1 MLFDA
6 PWVAQELLKYR
17 FLASEMQLKCVRGM
31 LNQGFAIFGKMF
43 RCLSSLAP
51 SFGSFW
57 MLRQEALSLF
67 EDFWLPVGVAWADAW
82 PSWDVLHSSFDVPG
96 RHYRNTT
103 SHQVALGTPAA
114 SQG

>member
-6 PWVAQELLKYR
+6 PGVAQKLLKYVSGQRNLAKVYKGYAKSR
-17 FLASEMQLKCVRGM
+17 FRH
-31 LNQGFAIFGKMF
+31 FWKMF

-67 EDFWLPVGVAWADAW
+67 EDFWLPLGVAWADAW
-82 PSWDVLHSSFDVPG
+82 PSWDVLRSSFDVPG

-103 SHQVALGTPAA
+103 SHQLALGTPKG